1 MKFTINQKEIK
12 PMLALSAKASIKK
25 STIPIL
31 SNILLDAKDGDLT
44 IQATDLDMTFRATV
58 PGDIR
63 ENGKL
68 TVNAKVFQ
76 QICAVADNEIECSA
90 EPSHSESP
98 SYGQLLIRSG
108 RSRWSIETAPA
119 EQFPEKPK
127 NPHKNQSTVPLKTL
141 SKAIKMV
148 AFAITQ
154 EQSRFTLSG
163 ANTILKD
170 NKLTMVTTDGH
181 RLAFLETNGCE
192 VPEKFPIEALI
203 PKNALLFLQ
212 SLPKST
218 ERIFVSEGDHNI
230 FFCAD
235 GCELAVRKLTGNFPD
250 WSKVIPDDKTHPFS
264 FNFDLVALERAI
276 KRLMPLYAHY
286 GGLRNIRMRW
296 TIDNS
301 GVSRIWTEGFR
312 DYGSFETEL
321 VTSGYEGDELT
332 FGFNPEYL
340 MDLCKNVS
348 SGVCKATV
356 GVHGNLQ
363 VMMEPRIDE
372 TYKYVVMPLRG

>member
-12 PMLALSAKASIKK
+12 PMLALATKASIKK

-31 SNILLDAKDGDLT
+31 SNILLDAKDGDLAIT
-44 IQATDLDMTFRATV
+44 ATDLDMTFRATV
-58 PGDIR
+58 PGDVR

-76 QICAVADNEIECSA
+76 RICAVADAEIECSA
-90 EPSHSESP
+90 EPSHGESP

-119 EQFPEKPK
+119 EQFPEMPK
-127 NPHKNQSTVPLKTL
+127 NPHKNQSAVPFKTL

-163 ANTILKD
+163 AKTILKD

-192 VPEKFPIEALI
+192 VPKKHPIEALI

-212 SLPKST
+212 ALPKST
-218 ERIFVSEGDHNI
+218 ERVFVSEDEHNV
-230 FFCAD
+230 FFYA
-235 GCELAVRKLTGNFPD
+235 GFCELAVRKLTGNFPD
-250 WSKVIPDDKTHPFS
+250 WSKVIPKPETHPYS

-276 KRLMPLYAHY
+276 KRLVPIASQSRVPAMY
-286 GGLRNIRMRW
+286 W
-296 TIDNS
+296 TVDES
-301 GVSRIWTEGFR
+301 GVSKITSSYYEQF
-312 DYGSFETEL
+312 FETEL
-321 VTSGYEGDELT
+321 VTSGYEGEGMT

-340 MDLCKNVS
+340 MDLCRHVS
-348 SGVCKATV
+348 KGVCKATV
-356 GVHGNLQ
+356 GTHGNMQ
-363 VMMEPRIDE
+363 VIMEPRIDE